1 MQAMHIG
8 LIGGIGP
15 AATEVYYRRLVRL
28 HADAKRRL
36 SLTIAHADS
45 SELIANLEAGCA
57 VEQALIFARH
67 IDQLRAGGCEAV
79 ALTSMGA
86 HFCIKDLA
94 AVSSLPL
101 ISAIPVLDAYFADTG
116 WSKVGV
122 LGTRAVMESG
132 LYGVSSADVVT
143 VDSDEI
149 DRIQACYVAIAV
161 AGFATPQQ
169 RGYLYEAGRKLCED
183 KGAEVIVLGGTDLSL
198 AFDGEDPG
206 YPTVDSAIIHAD
218 AIARVAMDLASP
230 R

>member
-1 MQAMHIG
+1 MHIG

-28 HADAKRRL
+28 HAEARRRL
-36 SLTIAHADS
+36 SLTIAHGDS
-45 SELIANLEAGCA
+45 TELIANLEAGRAAAQA
-57 VEQALIFARH
+57 VIFARY

-94 AVSSLPL
+94 AISSLPL
-101 ISAIPVLDAYFADTG
+101 INAIPVLDAYFAGKG
-116 WSKVGV
+116 WARVGV

-132 LYGVSSADVVT
+132 LYGVSSAEVVT
-143 VDSDEI
+143 VDPDEI
-149 DRIQACYVAIAV
+149 DRIHACYVAIAV
-161 AGFATPQQ
+161 AGFATPEQ
-169 RGYLYEAGRKLCED
+169 RDYLYEAGRKLCGD

-198 AFDGEDPG
+198 AFDGQDPG

-218 AIARVAMDLASP
+218 AIARVAMDLQPP

>member
-1 MQAMHIG
+1 MHIG

-36 SLTIAHADS
+36 SLTIVHGDAT
-45 SELIANLEAGCA
+45 ELIANLEAGRA
-57 VEQALIFARH
+57 AEQAAIFASY

-79 ALTSMGA
+79 AVTSMGG

-94 AVSSLPL
+94 AISSLPL
-101 ISAIPVLDAYFADTG
+101 INAIPVLDAYFAG
-116 WSKVGV
+116 RGLSRVGV
-122 LGTRAVMESG
+122 LGARAVMESR
-132 LYGVSSADVVT
+132 LYGVSSAEVVT
-143 VDSDEI
+143 VDPDEI
-149 DRIQACYVAIAV
+149 DRVHACYVAIAV
-161 AGFATPQQ
+161 AGSATSEQ
-169 RGYLYEAGRKLCED
+169 RDYLHETGRKLCRD

-198 AFDGEDPG
+198 AFGGENPG

-218 AIARVAMDLASP
+218 AIARVAMDLESP